1 MQKETIE
8 VSVGHH
14 EKLLEIGNDL
24 ELLYYAL
31 GPIWTDPPLLWKAK
45 HEPGVSACKAV
56 DFLLERIEH
65 RMHDSQNVRA
75 LLAGCY
81 GAMDTPVQLNHLLQ
95 LSQDSKPAA
104 HAVLEWV
111 GSVAGLQLDDFQDGG
126 ARFLRLVLRK
136 RPQTIARM
144 VVAEGAAC

>member
-8 VSVGHH
+8 VSVGLH
-14 EKLLEIGNDL
+14 EKPLEIGNDR

-31 GPIWTDPPLLWKAK
+31 GPAWADAPLLWKAR
-45 HEPGVSACKAV
+45 HEPGASTFKAV
-56 DFLLERIEH
+56 EFLLERIEH

-81 GAMDTPVQLNHLLQ
+81 GEMDTPVQLTHLWQ

-126 ARFLRLVLRK
+126 ALFLRLVLRK
-136 RPQTIARM
+136 RPQTIAKLL
-144 VVAEGAAC
+144 AEAAA

>member
-8 VSVGHH
+8 VGVDLH

-31 GPIWTDPPLLWKAK
+31 GPTWADAPLLWKAR
-45 HEPGVSACKAV
+45 HEPGVSTCKAV
-56 DFLLERIEH
+56 EDLLDRIEH
-65 RMHDSQNVRA
+65 RMHDSHNVRA

-81 GAMDTPVQLNHLLQ
+81 GELDTPVQLTHLWQ

-136 RPQTIARM
+136 RPQTIAKLL
-144 VVAEGAAC
+144 AEAAA